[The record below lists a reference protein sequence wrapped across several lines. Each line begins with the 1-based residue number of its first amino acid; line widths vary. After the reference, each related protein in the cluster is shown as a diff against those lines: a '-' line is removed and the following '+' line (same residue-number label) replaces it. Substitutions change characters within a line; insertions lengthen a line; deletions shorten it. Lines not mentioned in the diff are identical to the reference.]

1 MATLATLD
9 SVEVCCCVEND
20 YVYTIMTVL
29 VIRFFGNNISGHRC
43 YIDYNSLY

>member
-20 YVYTIMTVL
+20 YNHDCIGII